1 MRLAFLTAAAL
12 MSTMVSTEA
21 LAASGKSLH
30 DLCEGNQFAAIVY
43 ATAIDDAY
51 LYSETNM
58 NYCIP
63 GKVTNEQLGLVVCKW
78 LRDNPQEHHTSAALS
93 VIKSFRKAWPCN

>member
-51 LYSETNM
+51 PT
-58 NYCIP
+58 
-63 GKVTNEQLGLVVCKW
+63 
-78 LRDNPQEHHTSAALS
+78 
-93 VIKSFRKAWPCN
+93 RKPT